1 MNTWLTFRTSKIS
14 LSFPLDKRV
23 PIVLGS
29 LIIITLFVI
38 IISLCQGETFIN
50 PIEVSQIILG
60 LDTNN
65 IEDAFIIKTLRLPR
79 TLIAWL
85 VGAGLAIA
93 GTITQGITRNPLAA
107 PSIIGVNAGAVLA
120 VVSLLIL
127 VPSSS
132 MEIVPIAAFLGGLIV
147 SILIYFMAWQNGS
160 STGRLILVGISFN
173 LIIMALI
180 NLMITFGEINSVS
193 QALLWLTG
201 SVYGRTWEHFMTLF
215 PWIIM
220 GSILAFLMASD
231 LNNLQLGD
239 DVATGL
245 GSAVEWQRGALLL
258 ICVALAGASVATAG
272 AVGFVGFMTPHL
284 SRRLVGVSHQ
294 GLLPT
299 AALMGGLMVMLADLL
314 GRLLFAPIEIPC
326 GIITAIIGA
335 PYFIYLLITQR

>member
-1 MNTWLTFRTSKIS
+1 MNTWLTFSALKIP

-132 MEIVPIAAFLGGLIV
+132 MEIVPIAAFLG
-147 SILIYFMAWQNGS
+147 
-160 STGRLILVGISFN
+160 
-173 LIIMALI
+173 
-180 NLMITFGEINSVS
+180 
-193 QALLWLTG
+193 
-201 SVYGRTWEHFMTLF
+201 
-215 PWIIM
+215 
-220 GSILAFLMASD
+220 D
-231 LNNLQLGD
+231 
-239 DVATGL
+239 
-245 GSAVEWQRGALLL
+245 
-258 ICVALAGASVATAG
+258 
-272 AVGFVGFMTPHL
+272 
-284 SRRLVGVSHQ
+284 
-294 GLLPT
+294 
-299 AALMGGLMVMLADLL
+299 
-314 GRLLFAPIEIPC
+314 
-326 GIITAIIGA
+326 
-335 PYFIYLLITQR
+335 